1 MRQKTFLLAASAV
14 LIGTSL
20 VAQPVAEGGR
30 KFDQT
35 MDGRQEVSGTPPN
48 VTFAVGDPD
57 GTGTALI
64 TANHGQGRICWEIT
78 VNNIVTP
85 TRGHIHE
92 APAGT
97 NGPIRV
103 TFFETGQPVNLEDCT
118 TVDRA
123 RIKDIIQNP
132 QNYYVNIHNSAFP
145 AGAIRGQMSK

>member
-1 MRQKTFLLAASAV
+1 MSRRTLINLVFFLGVFFLMLFWA
-14 LIGTSL
+14 
-20 VAQPVAEGGR
+20 
-30 KFDQT
+30 
-35 MDGRQEVSGTPPN
+35 
-48 VTFAVGDPD
+48 
-57 GTGTALI
+57 
-64 TANHGQGRICWEIT
+64 

-118 TVDRA
+118 AVDRA

-132 QNYYVNIHNSAFP
+132 HNYYVNIHNSAFP